1 MEMSYFEIPVYNTV
15 ILPIVYILATG
26 VVILITL
33 VTYLSCRKILK
44 ESAVEALRVEIPKV
58 KSKKFD
64 ITTKG
69 IFKNASI
76 STRWNIRDV
85 LRNKSRSLMAIVGI
99 IGCTMLLVCAFGML
113 DTMNSYLDWE
123 FDKICNFEY
132 KISLSSNCTDEQFKT
147 LTQKFG
153 NETSENFGIEIK
165 VDNKKE
171 TNTLTINDAK
181 EYLKY
186 TDHNREY
193 MDLSDEGIYITEK
206 LSEKYGLKAGDVITW
221 HIFGDDTWYTSKIAG
236 LNRDPQSQQLNMSR
250 KYYETLGLTYKADVL
265 YTNEDLSE
273 VKTLEGVD
281 TIQSID
287 NLKTGMESM
296 LETMKSMI
304 ILLIAISAILGLVI
318 IYNLGVLSFS
328 EKQYQFATLKVLGFK
343 NQQIKKIF
351 VKQNL
356 WFAII
361 GILIGLPLG
370 YVMVDY
376 IFKSALG
383 DSYDFN
389 AQIKIV
395 SYLISAIGSYIVA
408 LVVNKVLSK
417 KVKDIN
423 MVTSLK
429 GNE

>member
-99 IGCTMLLVCAFGML
+99 IGCTILLVCAFGML

-123 FDKICNFEY
+123 FDKICNFKY

-153 NETSENFGIEIK
+153 
-165 VDNKKE
+165 
-171 TNTLTINDAK
+171 NDAK

-304 ILLIAISAILGLVI
+304 ILLIAVSAILGLVI

-417 KVKDIN
+417 KVKDID

>member
-113 DTMNSYLDWE
+113 DTMNSYLDWK

-304 ILLIAISAILGLVI
+304 ILLIAVSAILGLVI

-356 WFAII
+356 WLAII

-395 SYLISAIGSYIVA
+395 SYLISAIGSYIVV

-417 KVKDIN
+417 KVKDID

>member
-99 IGCTMLLVCAFGML
+99 IGCTILLVCAFGML

-304 ILLIAISAILGLVI
+304 ILLIAVSAILGLVI

-417 KVKDIN
+417 KVKDID

>member
-85 LRNKSRSLMAIVGI
+85 FRNKSRSLMAIVGI

-417 KVKDIN
+417 KVKDID

>member
-113 DTMNSYLDWE
+113 DTMNSYLDWK

-304 ILLIAISAILGLVI
+304 ILLIAVSAILGLVI

-356 WFAII
+356 WLAII

-383 DSYDFN
+383 DGYDFN

-395 SYLISAIGSYIVA
+395 SYLISAIGSYIVV

-417 KVKDIN
+417 KVKDID